1 MIDFKT
7 IEIQDRPIFQKY
19 ILQNNCATCDWTFVD
34 LFCWQH
40 YYKMM
45 WAEVNHWL
53 VIRCRINGER
63 RIGYMVL
70 PESHQQHYSEIV
82 PLLAQETEGQGH
94 LLLLTNLKE
103 SECARLHEHLPDRF
117 ICDENR
123 DWEDYVY
130 NLSDLQELKGRK
142 YAPKRN
148 HVHKFVANYAY
159 RYETLTPALFD
170 DCIRLENEWRS
181 KHSGNVDDL
190 SAEQQAIRLAFEHYE
205 DLELFGGVL
214 YVNDEIIA
222 FTYGSE
228 LNSNT
233 FCTHIEKADIDY
245 DGVFPMI
252 NYLFA
257 QHLPSKYTYINRE
270 EDMGMD
276 GLRKSKLSYF
286 PARMEKKIVALHL
299 DDDMRQ
305 VIKIWKTCFGDEDEF
320 IHSFMVRYYFKDCA
334 FVQRVDNQIV
344 AMSYLIPCNT
354 ELGLTAY
361 QYGVAT
367 LPEYRQKG
375 LASKLIQSTVD
386 ECKKQ
391 GFNAL
396 FLIPAECDLKGF
408 YGHFGY
414 QDADIAIKFSDSL
427 DLGTGVEDANRAMIV
442 LLNENLSLEQLPQ
455 ELHCRA
461 IM

>member
-7 IEIQDRPIFQKY
+7 IDIIDRPVFQKY
-19 ILQNNCATCDWTFVD
+19 IQANHCTTCDWTFLD

-53 VIRCRINGER
+53 IIRCRINGER
-63 RIGYMVL
+63 RIGYMLL
-70 PESHQQHYSEIV
+70 PESHQQQYSEIV
-82 PLLAQETEGQGH
+82 HILADETENHDH
-94 LLLLTNLKE
+94 LLLLTNLKQ
-103 SECARLHEHLPDRF
+103 SECDRLMDQQPDRF
-117 ICDENR
+117 VLDENR

-130 NLSDLQELKGRK
+130 FLSDLRELKGHK

-148 HVHKFVANYAY
+148 HIHKFMASYSF
-159 RYETLTPALFD
+159 RYETLSPKMFE

-181 KHSGNVDDL
+181 KHFDNNDDL
-190 SAEQQAIRLAFEHYE
+190 SAEQQAIRMAFDHYQ
-205 DLELFGGVL
+205 ELNLIGGVL
-214 YVNDEIIA
+214 YVNDQIVA

-228 LNSNT
+228 LNPDT

-257 QHLPSKYTYINRE
+257 QHLPDKYMYVNRE
-270 EDMGMD
+270 EDMGIE
-276 GLRKSKLSYF
+276 GLRHSKLSYF
-286 PARMEKKIVALHL
+286 PAKMERKMVALHL

-305 VIKIWKTCFGDEDEF
+305 ILYIWKTCFGDEDEF
-320 IHSFMVRYYFKDCA
+320 IHSFLARYYFKDCA
-334 FVQRVDNQIV
+334 FVQRVNDQIV
-344 AMSYLIPCNT
+344 AMAYLIPCNT

-367 LPEYRQKG
+367 LPEYRQRG
-375 LASKLIQSTVD
+375 LASKLILSTIG

-396 FLIPAECDLKGF
+396 FIIPAECDLKNF
-408 YGHFGY
+408 YARFGY
-414 QDADIAIKFSDSL
+414 LDRDIKINFSDSL
-427 DLGTGVEDANRAMIV
+427 DLGTGIDEANKAMIF
-442 LLNENLSLEQLPQ
+442 LLNEQLSPEQLPD
-455 ELHCRA
+455 ELNCKA